1 MPEGATYVTLE
12 SYVGTIYTF
21 SSTLELEGEGTCESC
36 VEQRKASLL
45 SKAQLVLTTKLID
58 DAHDHNNQEIEDLTT
73 GAVDR
78 YLTKHLTWKAVEAMT
93 GRVVPPQELPRTKVY
108 VLAGK
113 AQHFEDP
120 QQDSQYGD
128 YSHMWGPT
136 QNTAGGATEQDQ
148 GSHME
153 L

>member
-1 MPEGATYVTLE
+1 LEIEG
-12 SYVGTIYTF
+12 G
-21 SSTLELEGEGTCESC
+21 GTCESC
-36 VEQRKASLL
+36 IEQRKAGLL

-58 DAHDHNNQEIEDLTT
+58 DANDQNNQEIESLTPD
-73 GAVDR
+73 AVER
-78 YLTKHLTWKAVEAMT
+78 YLTKRLTWKVVEAMT
-93 GRVVPPQELPRTKVY
+93 GRTVPHEELPRTKVY

-128 YSHMWGPT
+128 YNHMWGPT
-136 QNTAGGATEQDQ
+136 QGKAGGATQDDQ
-148 GSHME
+148 GNHME

>member
-1 MPEGATYVTLE
+1 
-12 SYVGTIYTF
+12 
-21 SSTLELEGEGTCESC
+21 
-36 VEQRKASLL
+36 
-45 SKAQLVLTTKLID
+45 
-58 DAHDHNNQEIEDLTT
+58 
-73 GAVDR
+73 
-78 YLTKHLTWKAVEAMT
+78 
-93 GRVVPPQELPRTKVY
+93 
-108 VLAGK
+108 LAGK

-148 GSHME
+148 GSQME